1 MTVTVAVAFFVK
13 SAALVAVTYV
23 VFIVVT
29 AGAVYSPEV
38 VMVPVVVDHVTAV
51 LVLPVTAAVNCWV
64 FPENTV
70 AVVGEIATTIRVG
83 LPASA
88 GIEHK
93 TNPTKAA
100 MRFTVPPHAAG
111 LMRGAN

>member
-1 MTVTVAVAFFVK
+1 V
-13 SAALVAVTYV
+13 L
-23 VFIVVT
+23 
-29 AGAVYSPEV
+29 
-38 VMVPVVVDHVTAV
+38 DHVTPV

-64 FPENTV
+64 LPEYTV
-70 AVVGEIATTIRVG
+70 AVVGEIVTAIRVG

-100 MRFTVPPHAAG
+100 MRITVPPHAAG
-111 LMRGAN
+111 LCAEAN